1 MTIPQISVFLEN
13 KFGRL
18 NEILSILNK
27 ENIHVV
33 AATVADTSD
42 YGILRLITS
51 DQMRAYKLLSANDV
65 SANLNDVFAI
75 TSDSS
80 IEKFSETIEC
90 FTNAGISIEYM
101 YCFSCNKKAIL
112 ILRCNAIEAAAE
124 VVKNNGLNY
133 LSETELSNL

>member
-33 AATVADTSD
+33 AATIADTSD

-51 DQMRAYKLLSANDV
+51 DQMRAYKLLRANDV
-65 SANLNDVFAI
+65 SANLNDVVAI
-75 TSDSS
+75 SSDTF
-80 IEKFSETIEC
+80 IEKFSETIEI

-101 YCFSCNKKAIL
+101 YCFSCNKRAIL
-112 ILRCNAIEAAAE
+112 ILRCNDIDATNE
-124 VVKNNGLNY
+124 VIKKNNLKC
-133 LSETELSNL
+133 LSEKELSNL

>member
-51 DQMRAYKLLSANDV
+51 DQMRAYKLLRANDV
-65 SANLNDVFAI
+65 SANLNDVLAI
-75 TSDSS
+75 SSDSF
-80 IEKFSETIEC
+80 IEKFSETIEY
-90 FTNAGISIEYM
+90 FTNAGIIIPLGNFIFIKW
-101 YCFSCNKKAIL
+101 CCL
-112 ILRCNAIEAAAE
+112 LLCC
-124 VVKNNGLNY
+124 
-133 LSETELSNL
+133 